1 MLRNFE
7 VSLSLSAALRRRRS
21 AGLRRL
27 AGLWLGRRRQRLA
40 LRELEPRLLDDVGL
54 TPAQAARE
62 AAKPFWRA

>member
-1 MLRNFE
+1 VLRNSE
-7 VSLSLSAALRRRRS
+7 LSLSLAAALRRRRS

-27 AGLWLGRRRQRLA
+27 ARLWLGRRRQRLA